1 MGHLAIVEGISI
13 QYKNSLG
20 SLTYS
25 APVAS
30 NLPNLTVQQL
40 DYLVAVVEAPT
51 WADAAGRLGVT
62 PSALSQGVAEL
73 ERRVGVQLFERD
85 GRRRVLAARA
95 APVLEHARDVLA
107 RTRDLAD
114 WSSRTRAGRAGDLR
128 VGMIDVAVLHHYP
141 DMLRRFW
148 HQRPDVALRLT
159 VAPSASLLADL
170 ARGALDIVV
179 CVEPPSHID
188 ALTMVRVRTDELA
201 VYAAPSASRGAPSK
215 WGPWVTF
222 PAGSYTRELI
232 DGALR
237 RLGAPFDVVAESHQP
252 EVLREMV
259 VLGLG
264 WTVLPTVQAGRIRPV
279 RSLTKR
285 ALVVAR
291 RSAAAPNAAADAL
304 VAQLRS
310 TESGPDR

>member
-1 MGHLAIVEGISI
+1 MA
-13 QYKNSLG
+13 
-20 SLTYS
+20 
-25 APVAS
+25 A

-40 DYLVAVVEAPT
+40 DYLVTVVEAPT

-85 GRRRVLAARA
+85 GRRRVLAAGA
-95 APVLEHARDVLA
+95 APVLAHARDVLA

-114 WSSRTRAGRAGDLR
+114 WSARTRAGRAGELR
-128 VGMIDVAVLHHYP
+128 VGMIDAAAVHHYP
-141 DMLRRFW
+141 AALRRFR
-148 HQRPDVALRLT
+148 HQRPDVELRLT

-170 ARGALDIVV
+170 ARAALDIVV
-179 CVEPPSHID
+179 CVEPPSYVD
-188 ALTMVRVRTDELA
+188 ALTVLRLRTDELT
-201 VYAAPSASRGAPSK
+201 VYGPPSASVGAPAT

-222 PAGSYTRELI
+222 PAGSYTRKLI

-237 RLGAPFDVVAESHQP
+237 RLRAPLDVVAESHQP

-259 VLGLG
+259 GLGFG
-264 WTVLPTVQAGRIRPV
+264 WTVLPAVQAGRLRPV
-279 RSLTKR
+279 CALTKR

-291 RSAAAPNAAADAL
+291 RSAAAPNATADAL
-304 VAQLRS
+304 IAQLRTS
-310 TESGPDR
+310 DPGPAR